1 MCSGHMEGLELGIIS
16 RSAGHLDCL
25 NCIKHNCTTIVL
37 PQNLASQVV
46 RLSTTHGRAVQ
57 NPNRTQQCTIQSR
70 GVGNS
75 RNIKMVVD
83 LGVRPQL
90 IPPQPPPS
98 ICNASK
104 HTDTHTHTNTYTN
117 KHTYAYTHA
126 HNVQTG
132 GRREN
137 DFRTYGANLIVA
149 PRRKY

>member
-1 MCSGHMEGLELGIIS
+1 MAKFE
-16 RSAGHLDCL
+16 
-25 NCIKHNCTTIVL
+25 
-37 PQNLASQVV
+37 QN
-46 RLSTTHGRAVQ
+46 TAVH
-57 NPNRTQQCTIQSR
+57 IQSR

-137 DFRTYGANLIVA
+137 DFRAYGANLIVA
-149 PRRKY
+149 PRRNY

>member
-1 MCSGHMEGLELGIIS
+1 MQWSHGRLGTRYYLSIC
-16 RSAGHLDCL
+16 RAF
-25 NCIKHNCTTIVL
+25 
-37 PQNLASQVV
+37 
-46 RLSTTHGRAVQ
+46 RLSQLHKAQLYNHSSSSESYLTSCTSLNYTWQSCTKSEQNTAVH
-57 NPNRTQQCTIQSR
+57 IQSR

-137 DFRTYGANLIVA
+137 
-149 PRRKY
+149 

>member
-25 NCIKHNCTTIVL
+25 NCIKHNCTTHSSSSESYL
-37 PQNLASQVV
+37 TSCTSLNYMAKFEQN
-46 RLSTTHGRAVQ
+46 TAVH
-57 NPNRTQQCTIQSR
+57 IQSR

-104 HTDTHTHTNTYTN
+104 HTDTHTHTHTHRHIHKHTNTQTHIHKHTYTN
-117 KHTYAYTHA
+117 TQTHICTYA
-126 HNVQTG
+126 
-132 GRREN
+132 REP
-137 DFRTYGANLIVA
+137 FLGHMRPI
-149 PRRKY
+149 